1 MLRKRTT
8 ETTEATERAGRLAR
22 LRAAIR
28 PRGPRKPRKPWSKK
42 RTVLLCLLAAAVI
55 GGGAGVYALFF
66 TEEEQV
72 AVTGTTTYGYLNEAL
87 EGSGTTTPADS
98 VTYTISGTVLEWY
111 VETGQDVL
119 RCHRGG
125 AEPRLPDGGRQRL
138 LLAHRQHR
146 R

>member
-42 RTVLLCLLAAAVI
+42 RTVLLCLLAAVI

-66 TEEEQV
+66 TEEERV

-111 VETGQDVL
+111 VETGQDVEA
-119 RCHRGG
+119 G
-125 AEPRLPDGGRQRL
+125 DL
-138 LLAHRQHR
+138 LYVLDSSEVEDEQMEYELELTKL
-146 R
+146 